1 MNADDRPPENG
12 LPAHQDTVA
21 PPPEEDTR
29 PHWEV
34 IAELEEEEAPAS
46 LEPIT
51 RHAFIVPIPRQTLRG
66 ELALPFGSRGL
77 IVLADACAAADDP
90 AAAALCA
97 ALHDEGFATL
107 RIGLLHG
114 EECRF
119 ADAGEHLPLLTER
132 LLAVV
137 GRLRQQLA
145 LEAVLAL
152 PTGLVAERGMTPV
165 AVRVAAQRDD
175 DVRALVCHGGLI
187 DLAGLQYLKL
197 LQAPLLFLADAD
209 DEAAAANAQRALPHL
224 GGASRLETLAD
235 VDADANERQAQRI
248 AHTVAWFRDHLAP

>member
-1 MNADDRPPENG
+1 MNAGNRPPEDG
-12 LPAHQDTVA
+12 LPAHEDAMVT
-21 PPPEEDTR
+21 PPEEDTR

-34 IAELEEEEAPAS
+34 IAEREEDVPAS
-46 LEPIT
+46 QERFT
-51 RHAFIVPIPRQTLRG
+51 RHAFIVPVPRQALRG
-66 ELALPFGSRGL
+66 ELALPYGSRGL
-77 IVLADACAAADDP
+77 IVLADICAAADDP

-97 ALHDEGFATL
+97 ALHEERFATL
-107 RIGLLHG
+107 RIGLLHD

-137 GRLRQQLA
+137 GRLRQQIA
-145 LEAVLAL
+145 VETVLAL

-187 DLAGLQYLKL
+187 DLAGLQYLRL
-197 LQAPLLFLADAD
+197 LQAPLLFLADAE
-209 DEAAAANAQRALPHL
+209 DEASAANAQRALPHL

-235 VDADANERQAQRI
+235 ADADERQAQRI